1 MNSKLAGFIM
11 FLVVVG
17 VIAALAL
24 DINPLDYIPND

>member
-11 FLVVVG
+11 FLVAVG
-17 VIAALAL
+17 VIAVLAL

>member
-1 MNSKLAGFIM
+1 MNSPLAGFIM

-17 VIAALAL
+17 VIATLAL